1 MLRPPVLS
9 VVLAAC
15 LASSVAYAARD
26 HATAS
31 FQSAASGV
39 TVAGAA
45 DLSATPQGQTK
56 IHGQLR
62 GLEPGTQYVSLVY
75 QGNATCG
82 SGSPT
87 VVVERFTANPM
98 GTAVFNANVMV
109 ALDQIGSISIQK
121 ASDNSL
127 VACGAVQ

>member
-1 MLRPPVLS
+1 MLRSSVLS

-15 LASSVAYAARD
+15 LATVAFAAKD
-26 HATAS
+26 KATAN
-31 FQSAASGV
+31 FEAAASGV
-39 TVAGAA
+39 TIAGTA
-45 DLSATPQGQTK
+45 DLTATPQGQTK

-62 GLEPGTQYVSLVY
+62 GLEAGAQYVSLVY

-87 VVVERFTANPM
+87 VVVERFTANPA
-98 GTAVFNANVMV
+98 GNAVFNANVMV
-109 ALDQIGSISIQK
+109 TLDQIGSISIQK
-121 ASDNSL
+121 VSDNSL